1 MLISKM
7 IKYVSFNLQ
16 CTLVA
21 LLVASTC
28 HLYSLLKIAESSI
41 NDLLPEVSYYT
52 PESDMKQQKL
62 IECVL
67 MGSNKQFLGK
77 AYTEERVY
85 ELTVKEVN
93 KLFSNYEVKLS
104 GQMVKSLSKSIIR
117 MYSMGACAVLGMSN
131 QGMLSEDLESEPFLD
146 FSLQRFMC

>member
-1 MLISKM
+1 MGLPCLMSHSRDVQWRPIKRLQHFYQETLQDRTLISKM
-7 IKYVSFNLQ
+7 IEYVSFNFQ

-28 HLYSLLKIAESSI
+28 HLYSLLKIAEASI

-62 IECVL
+62 IECAL

-93 KLFSNYEVKLS
+93 KLFSN
-104 GQMVKSLSKSIIR
+104 
-117 MYSMGACAVLGMSN
+117 
-131 QGMLSEDLESEPFLD
+131 
-146 FSLQRFMC
+146 